1 MKIRVKVIEETTYEL
16 DVTPEEFCIARAYFS
31 ENQEFHDRV
40 LIEGKIMDLSRTWE
54 KIINMEPEKLEEFFD
69 KRA

>member
-1 MKIRVKVIEETTYEL
+1 MKIKVKVIEEVTYEL
-16 DVTPEEFCIARAYFS
+16 DVTPEEFCHARAYFS
-31 ENQEFHDRV
+31 TNETFHDKV
-40 LIEGKIMDLSRTWE
+40 LTEGKIVDLSRTWE